1 MNYEIIL
8 GHHNDIRGNIE
19 SDVVYKISCM
29 TFLVLLK

>member
-8 GHHNDIRGNIE
+8 GHHNDIHGDIE
-19 SDVVYKISCM
+19 SDVVYKFSCM